1 MATTEEKIVEP
12 NTADDGFTYAD
23 EVFVDGEM
31 LVPDD
36 DPVIS
41 PRVDPVSFTT
51 SKQLKEE
58 AEEEEESKRE
68 SGKEDAHHNLKSTII
83 ISGVVVAVIG
93 AVLAIAR
100 KIKEA

>member
-12 NTADDGFTYAD
+12 NPADDGFTYAD

-36 DPVIS
+36 DPVSS

-51 SKQLKEE
+51 SRQLKEE
-58 AEEEEESKRE
+58 AEEEESKRE
-68 SGKEDAHHNLKSTII
+68 SGKEDGHHNLKSTII

>member
-58 AEEEEESKRE
+58 AEEEESKRE
-68 SGKEDAHHNLKSTII
+68 SGKGDALHNLKSTII

-100 KIKEA
+100 KIKQA

>member
-36 DPVIS
+36 DDPVSS

-58 AEEEEESKRE
+58 AEEEESKKE

>member
-41 PRVDPVSFTT
+41 PRVDP
-51 SKQLKEE
+51 EE
-58 AEEEEESKRE
+58 AEEEESKRE
-68 SGKEDAHHNLKSTII
+68 SGKVDAHHNLKSTII

-100 KIKEA
+100 KIKQA